1 MHTEKYS
8 RLVDRLGKLRMV
20 YLPSEFSP
28 TGSYA
33 DDDLEKV
40 CAYKVLAHAEMEY
53 YFEQIALEIVQKS
66 LYLWRSSKSVSRP
79 LLSLVAYYDGSFPA
93 LPDAHDGNN
102 ADKDLNWRVGDAVSK
117 YNKQIRDKNHGIKE
131 KNILSI
137 FLPIGVETSDIDTD
151 MLRDLDNFGSERGTI
166 AHSTRASTLTTP
178 DDALNSVEHIMTYID
193 PFDQFLAT
201 YKDAIV

>member
-8 RLVDRLGKLRMV
+8 RLVNRLDKLRTV

-28 TGSYA
+28 TGSYT

-40 CAYKVLAHAEMEY
+40 CAYKVLSHAEMEY

-66 LYLWRSSKSVSRP
+66 FHLWRSSKRVSRP

-93 LPDAHDGNN
+93 LPDAHGGNN
-102 ADKDLNWRVGDAVSK
+102 ADKDLNWRVGEAVTK
-117 YNKQIRDKNHGIKE
+117 YNKQVRDKNHGIKE

-137 FLPIGVETSDIDTD
+137 FLPIGVETSDIDAD

-178 DDALNSVEHIMTYID
+178 DDALNSVNNIMTFIN
-193 PFDQFLAT
+193 PFDEFLAT
-201 YKDAIV
+201 YRDAVV